1 MALRPEDV
9 FTPNDFPVHTYV
21 QRADKKLET
30 SLEFALGTPKTVISI
45 SGPSKAG
52 KTVLIERVV
61 GSDNLITISGALI
74 GSATD
79 LWDRVLDWMGVPESV
94 SETVTGASGYQLGA
108 EGGGKA
114 GIPFLA
120 EGQAKASIQA
130 NRSDAKASS
139 QTAKRGGLAQVEREI
154 AGSEFV
160 VFVDDFHYIPRDC
173 QTEVARQVKAAAG
186 LGIKICLA
194 AVPHRADDAVR
205 SNSELRGRTAGI
217 DVGFWTLEELAEIAT
232 RGFAALGYTITDKD
246 AHRFAVEACRSPQLM
261 QQICLQVCRVVGIKE
276 ARPAEASLNFSS
288 LSFSEDSIREAL
300 EMAASQTDYT
310 SLVKTLH
317 AGPKKRGMERKI
329 FDFIDGSKGDVY
341 RAILITLSADPPVS
355 EINYNELTKRIDK
368 VCIGEEKPGMGSV
381 VQSARHM
388 STLARISLPEERI
401 IEWEHDANMGLLSIS
416 DPYLLFF
423 LRSST
428 KLAQL
433 GSEL

>member
-1 MALRPEDV
+1 
-9 FTPNDFPVHTYV
+9 
-21 QRADKKLET
+21 
-30 SLEFALGTPKTVISI
+30 
-45 SGPSKAG
+45 
-52 KTVLIERVV
+52 
-61 GSDNLITISGALI
+61 
-74 GSATD
+74 
-79 LWDRVLDWMGVPESV
+79 
-94 SETVTGASGYQLGA
+94 
-108 EGGGKA
+108 
-114 GIPFLA
+114 
-120 EGQAKASIQA
+120 
-130 NRSDAKASS
+130 
-139 QTAKRGGLAQVEREI
+139 
-154 AGSEFV
+154 
-160 VFVDDFHYIPRDC
+160 
-173 QTEVARQVKAAAG
+173 
-186 LGIKICLA
+186 
-194 AVPHRADDAVR
+194 
-205 SNSELRGRTAGI
+205 
-217 DVGFWTLEELAEIAT
+217 
-232 RGFAALGYTITDKD
+232 
-246 AHRFAVEACRSPQLM
+246 M